1 MKRVRVRWVAGF
13 CAAAMLVVTGCA
25 GNAYSGSN
33 NASTVVIQGDSGNP
47 TLVENFNPF
56 AAGGT
61 QLGGTRLIYE
71 PLEIASPIDGT
82 FDEFLATGHKF
93 TTPTTLV
100 FTLRQGVKWS
110 DGQPFTAADV
120 LFTFNLLKKDKAL
133 DTTGVWGVLKSVS
146 ASGNTF
152 TATFDKANV
161 PFAVTVAGV
170 PIVPQHL
177 WANVDDPTKYAN
189 TAPVGTGPFTLSSF
203 APTQYALIK
212 NPSYWQADKITPE
225 TVLFPAQSTNQS
237 TNQLN
242 VVAGDFDWS
251 YNYLPDVEKTYTK
264 RDADNQYW
272 FPPGGAIGLFM
283 NLTKAPYTNADFRK
297 GISLAVNRDIV
308 AQKAV
313 NGYTTA
319 ASMSGL
325 VLPNL
330 QKWLDPSIPNQG
342 YVKQDLTAAK
352 ASFAKAGY
360 TESNGRLVDS
370 KGQQVTMTLSMPANY
385 SDWVIAGKET
395 ATQLGNVG
403 IKVNLDLPQ
412 ATQFQTEIQ
421 SGNFDVVMNSFAGSG
436 VPYTDFNNGLASQFA
451 TPINTPTVN
460 NFERYK
466 NPDLDKALATL
477 AAATDEKAQQQATY
491 QLEQIMYNQV
501 PVVLLYYGGS
511 WGLFSTRHFTGW
523 PSADNPY
530 TLPTSY
536 NNSILVVLTQLKK
549 A

>member
-1 MKRVRVRWVAGF
+1 
-13 CAAAMLVVTGCA
+13 
-25 GNAYSGSN
+25 
-33 NASTVVIQGDSGNP
+33 
-47 TLVENFNPF
+47 
-56 AAGGT
+56 
-61 QLGGTRLIYE
+61 
-71 PLEIASPIDGT
+71 
-82 FDEFLATGHKF
+82 
-93 TTPTTLV
+93 
-100 FTLRQGVKWS
+100 
-110 DGQPFTAADV
+110 
-120 LFTFNLLKKDKAL
+120 LKKYKAL
-133 DTTGVWGVLKSVS
+133 DTTGVWGVIKSVS

-161 PFAVTVAGV
+161 PFAVTVAAV

-177 WANVDDPTKYAN
+177 WGGNIGDPTKYAN
-189 TAPVGTGPFTLSSF
+189 TNPVGTGPFTLSSF
-203 APTQYALIK
+203 APTQYALAK
-212 NPSYWQADKITPE
+212 NTNYWQADKVVPQ

-251 YNYLPDVEKTYTK
+251 YNYLPDVQKTFTK
-264 RDADNQYW
+264 RDPDNVYW
-272 FPPGGAIGLFM
+272 FPPGGTIGLFM
-283 NLTKAPYTNADFRK
+283 NLTKAPYNNADFRK
-297 GISLAVNRDIV
+297 GVSLAINRDTV

-330 QKWLDPSIPNQG
+330 KKWLDPSLPNQG
-342 YVKQDLTAAK
+342 YVKQDLSAAK

-370 KGQQVTMTLSMPANY
+370 KGQQMTMTISMPANY
-385 SDWVIAGKET
+385 SDWVTAAKET
-395 ATQLGNVG
+395 ANQLSNVG

-421 SGNFDVVMNSFAGSG
+421 SGNFDAAMNAFAGSG

-451 TPINTPTVN
+451 TPLNTPTVN

-501 PVVLLYYGGS
+501 PIVLLYYGGS

-536 NNSILVVLTQLKK
+536 NSSILVVLTQLKK